1 MLKLVDI
8 KKEYDSGNSV
18 VHALKG
24 VSIEFRKN
32 EFVSILGQSGCGK
45 TTLLNI
51 IGGLDRYTSG
61 DLIINGRST
70 KEYKDHDWDNYR
82 NHSIGFVFQS
92 YNLIPHQTV
101 LANVELALTLSGV
114 SRAERKKRAIAALQR
129 VGLGNQLNKRPNQ
142 MSGGQMQRVAIARA
156 LINDP
161 EILLADEPTG
171 ALDSETSEQIMELLK
186 EVANDRLVIMVTHN
200 PDLADRYSTRI
211 VRLLD
216 GEIVGDSN
224 PYDSELSE
232 KPTKAE
238 TAEDKKAAKKD
249 KKAAKKE
256 KKKAEKTKHKRGTS
270 MSFLTALS
278 LSLNNLITKKGR
290 TFMTAFAGSIGIIG
304 IALILSLS
312 SGFQGYI
319 DDKQE
324 EALSAYPIAID
335 AEATDMS
342 ELLSQLMGKS
352 DDSDNEHEP
361 GKVYANTDMYDMMEA
376 YMNPEV
382 KSNDLESFKK
392 WLDDPEN
399 EIHGYL
405 TAIQYLYGTDL
416 EVYLDDISA
425 GALPANDCA
434 ALFEDFYSGGSQQM
448 LSSMTDSTSIKVF
461 EELLSGKNGEAIND
475 LIYSQYELVDS
486 SMSWPKNKNEVVVIT
501 NKNNEISETF
511 LYALGLLDRSELN
524 DMMTGIATGGEYER
538 NDTAA
543 SWEYSDLLGKK
554 FRLIL
559 PTDKYIGEDTD
570 GDGVNDVFTDK
581 SDDDAYM
588 KLVLGSAEEL
598 KVVGIIRPK
607 DGVTSTSMTG
617 AVGYLSSLT
626 DWYRESIANSEAVKY
641 QQAHPDTDIF
651 TGLPFKTAANA
662 EPAASEKAA
671 EFKAYVEK
679 LGVPEKAELYVSI
692 ISEPDDATFSGM
704 LAEYMQSYPDRASKE
719 ALITSVYLEQSGMDE
734 QKVSQLVSQMTDD
747 AVDSMVNEILS
758 AAIKKGYADKVS
770 ATIANMDNAAKSAAL
785 EALLSTANEAELAA
799 MYDKYMPS
807 AFSES
812 TYSANCKALGIMDKD
827 IPSGVRLY
835 SATFENKDQVAEF
848 IKRYNK
854 SVDEDSQITYT
865 DYVAAMMSSISTI
878 INVISYVLIAFVSI
892 SLVVSS
898 IMIGIITYISVL
910 ERTKEIG
917 ILRSIG
923 ASKRDISRVFNAE
936 TLIVGFVAGMIG
948 ILVTMLLN
956 IPINLI
962 IEHFSDIS
970 GVSALPPVGAAALV
984 LISMLL
990 TFIAGLIPARVAAK
1004 KDPVVALRSE

>member
-8 KKEYDSGNSV
+8 KKEYDSGDST

-51 IGGLDRYTSG
+51 IGGLDQYTSG

-70 KEYKDHDWDNYR
+70 KEYRDRDWDNYR

-114 SRAERKKRAIAALQR
+114 SRAERKRKAIAALEK
-129 VGLGNQLNKRPNQ
+129 VGLGDQLGKRPNQ

-171 ALDSETSEQIMELLK
+171 ALDSETSEQIMKLLK

-200 PDLADRYSTRI
+200 PELADRYSTRI
-211 VRLLD
+211 VRLFD
-216 GEIVGDSN
+216 GEIKGDTD
-224 PYDSELSE
+224 PYDSSE
-232 KPTKAE
+232 QSAKE
-238 TAEDKKAAKKD
+238 TDGDTDAKSKKKK
-249 KKAAKKE
+249 KTKE
-256 KKKAEKTKHKRGTS
+256 KHSTS
-270 MSFLTALS
+270 MSFITALS
-278 LSLNNLITKKGR
+278 LSLNNLLTKKGR

-324 EALSAYPIAID
+324 EALSAYPIQID

-342 ELLSQLMGKS
+342 ELLTQLMGKTGS
-352 DDSDNEHEP
+352 DGEEHEP

-382 KSNDLESFKK
+382 KSNDLEKFKK

-399 EIHGYL
+399 SIHDYL
-405 TAIQYLYGTDL
+405 TAVQYRYSAGL
-416 EVYLDDISA
+416 EVYLDDISS
-425 GALPANDCA
+425 GALPANDYA
-434 ALFEDFYSGGSQQM
+434 ALFKDFYAGGSQQM
-448 LSSMTDSTSIKVF
+448 LSSMTDSTSISVF
-461 EELLSGKNGEAIND
+461 EELLGGQDGEPIND
-475 LIYSQYELVDS
+475 LVYSQYELVDS
-486 SMSWPKNKNEVVVIT
+486 SMSWPKDKNEIVIIA
-501 NKNNEISETF
+501 NSNSEISETF
-511 LYALGLLDRSELN
+511 LYALGLLDRSALN
-524 DMMTGIATGGEYER
+524 DMMTGIVTGGEYER
-538 NDTAA
+538 SDTAA
-543 SWEYSDLLGKK
+543 SWNYSDLVGKEY
-554 FRLIL
+554 RLIL
-559 PTDKYIGEDTD
+559 PTDRYMGEDTD
-570 GDGVNDVFTDK
+570 GDGINDIFIDK
-581 SDDDAYM
+581 SDDEAYM
-588 KLVLGSAEEL
+588 KLILGSAQKL

-607 DGVTSTSMTG
+607 DGVTATSMTG

-626 DWYRESIANSEAVKY
+626 DWYRESIAGSEVVKY
-641 QQAHPDTDIF
+641 QQAHPDTDVL
-651 TGLPFKTAANA
+651 TGLPFKTVSSSDTSDSQK
-662 EPAASEKAA
+662 ASAFSE
-671 EFKAYVEK
+671 YVNG
-679 LGVPEKAELYVSI
+679 LDTSAKAELYVSI
-692 ISEPDDATFSGM
+692 ISEPDEATLNGM
-704 LAEYMQSYPDRASKE
+704 LAEYIKNYPDRASKE
-719 ALITSVYLEQSGMDE
+719 ALITSVYLEQSGMD
-734 QKVSQLVSQMTDD
+734 QSKVTALVSQMADD
-747 AVDSMVNEILS
+747 AVDSMTNEIIT
-758 AAIKKGYADKVS
+758 AAIKKSYAEKMS
-770 ATIANMDNAAKSAAL
+770 ATVTALNDEAKAAAL
-785 EALLSTANEAELAA
+785 GTALASFDETTLASLH
-799 MYDKYMPS
+799 DRFMPS

-812 TYSANCKALGIMDKD
+812 TLKENYKLLGVTEKD
-827 IPSGVRLY
+827 SPSGIKLY
-835 SATFENKDQVAEF
+835 SATFENKDAVADL
-848 IKRYNK
+848 IKDYNK

-948 ILVTMLLN
+948 ILVTLLLN

-970 GVSALPPVGAAALV
+970 GVSKLPVAGAVALV
-984 LISMLL
+984 AISMLL

>member
-200 PDLADRYSTRI
+200 PELADRYSTRI
-211 VRLLD
+211 VRLFD

-224 PYDSELSE
+224 PYDSKLSE
-232 KPTKAE
+232 KPAEAE
-238 TAEDKKAAKKD
+238 TAEDKKNK
-249 KKAAKKE
+249 KKE
-256 KKKAEKTKHKRGTS
+256 KAEKKEKAKRKRSTS

-278 LSLNNLITKKGR
+278 LSLNNLMTKKGR

-361 GKVYANTDMYDMMEA
+361 GRVYANTDMYDMMEA

-399 EIHGYL
+399 EIHSYL
-405 TAIQYLYGTDL
+405 TAIQYLYGTGL

-425 GALPANDCA
+425 GALPANDYA

-461 EELLSGKNGEAIND
+461 EELLSGENGEAIND

-559 PTDKYIGEDTD
+559 PTDKYLGEDTD
-570 GDGVNDVFTDK
+570 SDGVNDVFTDK

-671 EFKAYVEK
+671 EFKVYVEN

-835 SATFENKDQVAEF
+835 SATFENKDQVAEL